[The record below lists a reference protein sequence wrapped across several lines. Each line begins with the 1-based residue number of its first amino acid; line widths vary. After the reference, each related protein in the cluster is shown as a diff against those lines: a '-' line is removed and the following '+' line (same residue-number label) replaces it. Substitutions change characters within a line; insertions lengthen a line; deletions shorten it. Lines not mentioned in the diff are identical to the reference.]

1 MRYVL
6 CSLYLTNMRTCIVED
21 GGWGPP
27 RQLSTPNIFLF
38 RSVVNVYILSP
49 QPVMGDIYIYAL
61 KFELYICE
69 CVFEMLSLSV
79 PIFYAGQGTAASD
92 LRPLQ
97 Y

>member
-6 CSLYLTNMRTCIVED
+6 CSLYLTNMHMHSGRW
-21 GGWGPP
+21 GGGGPP
-27 RQLSTPNIFLF
+27 RQLSTPKMFLF
-38 RSVVNVYILSP
+38 RSVVNVYILSLK
-49 QPVMGDIYIYAL
+49 PVMGDIYML
-61 KFELYICE
+61 KFEFYISE

-79 PIFYAGQGTAASD
+79 PIFSAGQGSAASV